1 MFYQNDFL
9 LSDELIFKLL
19 SISMMAVDRIQ
30 RTRSRT
36 VKRKSLLFSILLE
49 YFQQSISEP
58 ILFAGIAFAVALF
71 SHIVNH
77 TIIRLQNAF
86 YALHDARVKTNENDD
101 NEQDEEERRQAEI
114 KEKQRRRMK
123 QLMSRRRRRRS
134 ASLSEHSDASE
145 RSMSDDREQ
154 LSSDD
159 EHSEEEIPDYLSGD
173 SSEDDLDDETRQII
187 QDEKDKEAEGLSA
200 EKNKNLNS

>member
-1 MFYQNDFL
+1 MFICFFEICKFRFL
-9 LSDELIFKLL
+9 
-19 SISMMAVDRIQ
+19 
-30 RTRSRT
+30 
-36 VKRKSLLFSILLE
+36 
-49 YFQQSISEP
+49 EP

-86 YALHDARVKTNENDD
+86 YALHDARVKSNEND
-101 NEQDEEERRQAEI
+101 NEDEDEEERRQAEL

-134 ASLSEHSDASE
+134 TSASENSEGSE
-145 RSMSDDREQ
+145 RSLSDDRER

-173 SSEDDLDDETRQII
+173 SSDDDIDDETKQII
-187 QDEKDKEAEGLSA
+187 QDEKDREAEGLLLIIF
-200 EKNKNLNS
+200 NK